1 MVVTKKIGERVKH
14 IREEK
19 NYSQEFVASKLGISQ
34 KAYSK
39 IETGE
44 TKLSVENL
52 IKISEIL
59 DTSINTILET
69 GAVYNNFST
78 HNGEGIVISKTV
90 ASDKIEELYNK
101 LIKAKDDEIE
111 RLKNQNDSFLK
122 TIEKIAG
129 QKSK

>member
-1 MVVTKKIGERVKH
+1 MVITKKIGERVKH

-59 DTSINTILET
+59 DTSINTILDT

-78 HNGEGIVISKTV
+78 HNGEGIVISKTI

-111 RLKNQNDSFLK
+111 RLKSQNDSFLK
-122 TIEKIAG
+122 TIEKIAS
-129 QKSK
+129 QK

>member
-1 MVVTKKIGERVKH
+1 MVITKKIGERVKH

-52 IKISEIL
+52 IKISEVL

-122 TIEKIAG
+122 TIENL
-129 QKSK
+129 SKK